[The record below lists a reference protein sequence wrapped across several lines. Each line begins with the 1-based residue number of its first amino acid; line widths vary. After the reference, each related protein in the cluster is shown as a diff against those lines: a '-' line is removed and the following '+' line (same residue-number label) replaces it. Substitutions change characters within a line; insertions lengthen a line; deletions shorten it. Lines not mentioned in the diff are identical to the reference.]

1 MTGSDASATRG
12 LSRRKA
18 ISRTAVAATALTL
31 FNGTTKGSA
40 TVPNALTDL
49 SAIEAVAAMRR
60 GDISAEAYANA
71 LLARAAQ
78 CKALNAFI
86 TLEPDRVLEAAR
98 NADRARTRGAPL
110 GALHGLPIPV
120 KDSVNTKDM
129 PTTGGTAAL
138 RNFRP
143 SADAPVVAT
152 LRNAGALVMGKTNI
166 HELSFGWTSNN
177 LAFGAVHNPYDLARI
192 PGGSTGGTAAAI
204 AARIAPL
211 GVAEDTEG
219 SIRVPAALCGIA
231 GFRPTTGRYATTAVV
246 PISALFDQIGPH
258 ARSVADL
265 VLFDTVV
272 AGAVEP
278 LQEASLRG
286 VRFGID
292 RSFFAGLD
300 PEVERITTAAL
311 KKLEAAGAVLV
322 EMPVP
327 ELSRLIG
334 LTTAQVQLHDVAP
347 SLIRYLAQYDTNVT
361 FEQLLAS
368 VSTDIRQQFESFVPP
383 GSPIHVS
390 ESAYE
395 AARDVHLPELRAVFQ
410 RWFADTGAAA
420 MVFPTTRIAATPIGQ
435 DPVDIAGKQV
445 PFLDA
450 ISRNIASGST
460 AGLPGLVL
468 PTGLTRNGLPV
479 SIEFDGPSGSDRKLL
494 ALGLA
499 IEQVLGTLPPPA
511 VGHG

>member
-1 MTGSDASATRG
+1 MTRRETTHGWTRREALGAT
-12 LSRRKA
+12 A
-18 ISRTAVAATALTL
+18 AATVLITNGPAKASEMTQLNDLTALQ
-31 FNGTTKGSA
+31 
-40 TVPNALTDL
+40 
-49 SAIEAVAAMRR
+49 AVGAMRR
-60 GDISAEAYANA
+60 GDVSAEAYANA

-78 CKALNAFI
+78 CKDLNAFI
-86 TLEPDRVLEAAR
+86 SLEPDRVLEAAR
-98 NADRARTRGAPL
+98 NADRARTSGAGL
-110 GALHGLPIPV
+110 GTLHGLPIPV

-143 SADAPVVAT
+143 SADAPVIAT

-231 GFRPTTGRYATTAVV
+231 GFRPTTGRYATTGVV

-272 AGAVEP
+272 AGAIEP
-278 LQEASLRG
+278 LQQASLRG

-292 RSFFAGLD
+292 RSFFDGLD
-300 PEVERITTAAL
+300 PEVEQITTAAL

-361 FEQLLAS
+361 FEQLIAS
-368 VSTDIRQQFESFVPP
+368 ASSDIRQQFQSFVPE
-383 GSPIHVS
+383 GSPIHIS
-390 ESAYE
+390 EAAYE
-395 AARDVHLPELRAVFQ
+395 AAREYTFRSCAPFFSAGSPIPVRRRWCSQRRGLRQ
-410 RWFADTGAAA
+410 RRSDKTRSTSPASRCHSLMPFRGTSRVAA
-420 MVFPTTRIAATPIGQ
+420 
-435 DPVDIAGKQV
+435 
-445 PFLDA
+445 
-450 ISRNIASGST
+450 
-460 AGLPGLVL
+460 
-468 PTGLTRNGLPV
+468 
-479 SIEFDGPSGSDRKLL
+479 
-494 ALGLA
+494 
-499 IEQVLGTLPPPA
+499 PPA
-511 VGHG
+511 FQVSCCLRDSPATAFP

>member
-1 MTGSDASATRG
+1 VSGEVDRATRG
-12 LSRRKA
+12 WTRRDA
-18 ISRTAVAATALTL
+18 ICGAVAAVATGGGTNGFSEASTADM
-31 FNGTTKGSA
+31 S
-40 TVPNALTDL
+40 ALTDL
-49 SAIEAVAAMRR
+49 TAVEAAAAMRR
-60 GDISAEAYANA
+60 GDITAEAYAAA

-78 CKALNAFI
+78 YKTLNAFI
-86 TLEPDRVLEAAR
+86 SLEPDSVLQAAR
-98 NADRARTRGAPL
+98 NADRARTAKAAL

-120 KDSVNTKDM
+120 KDSVNTKDL
-129 PTTGGTAAL
+129 PTTGGTPAL

-143 SADAPVVAT
+143 QQDAPVIAT

-177 LAFGAVHNPYDLARI
+177 LAFGAVRNPYDLTRI
-192 PGGSTGGTAAAI
+192 PGGSSGGTAAAV

-246 PISALFDQIGPH
+246 PISALFDQVGPH
-258 ARSVADL
+258 ARAVADL

-278 LQEASLRG
+278 LPEVPLRG
-286 VRFGID
+286 ARLGID
-292 RSFFAGLD
+292 RSFYAGLD

-311 KKLEAAGAVLV
+311 KRLEAAGAVLV

-327 ELSRLIG
+327 ELSRLVG

-347 SLIRYLAQYDTNVT
+347 SLIRYLAQYDTRVT
-361 FEQLLAS
+361 FEQLIAS
-368 VSTDIRQQFESFVPP
+368 ASPDIRQQFQSFVPE
-383 GSPIHVS
+383 GSPIHIS

-395 AARDVHLPELRAVFQ
+395 AARNVHLPELRATFQ
-410 RWFADTGAAA
+410 RWFADTGAVAL
-420 MVFPTTRIAATPIGQ
+420 VFPTTRIAATRIGE
-435 DPVDIAGKQV
+435 DPVDIGGNQV
-445 PFLDA
+445 PFSDA

-468 PTGLTRNGLPV
+468 PTGLTRDGLPV
-479 SIEFDGPSGSDRKLL
+479 SMEFDGPSGSDRRLL
-494 ALGLA
+494 AFGLA
-499 IEQVLGTLPPPA
+499 IERELGVLPEPRVA
-511 VGHG
+511 

>member
-1 MTGSDASATRG
+1 MTGSDDAATRG

-18 ISRTAVAATALTL
+18 ISRTAVAATALML

-40 TVPNALTDL
+40 TAPTTLTDL

-60 GDISAEAYANA
+60 GDVTAETYANA

-98 NADRARTRGAPL
+98 NADRARTAGAGL

-120 KDSVNTKDM
+120 KDSVNTKDL
-129 PTTGGTAAL
+129 PTSGGTTAL

-152 LRNAGALVMGKTNI
+152 LRNAGAIVMGKTNI

-192 PGGSTGGTAAAI
+192 PGGSTGGTAAAV

-292 RSFFAGLD
+292 RSFFEGLD
-300 PEVERITTAAL
+300 PEVEQITTAAL

-334 LTTAQVQLHDVAP
+334 LTTAQVQLHDVTP

-361 FEQLLAS
+361 FEQLLAAAS
-368 VSTDIRQQFESFVPP
+368 SDIRQQFQSFVPE
-383 GSPIHVS
+383 GSPIHIS
-390 ESAYE
+390 EAAYE

-420 MVFPTTRIAATPIGQ
+420 MVFPTTRITATPIGQ

-445 PFLDA
+445 PFADA

-468 PTGLTRNGLPV
+468 PTGLTRIGLPV

-499 IEQVLGTLPPPA
+499 IEQVLGTLPPPDFA
-511 VGHG
+511 

>member
-1 MTGSDASATRG
+1 MSGEGTRATRG
-12 LSRRKA
+12 WTRRDA
-18 ISRTAVAATALTL
+18 ICGAVAAIAAGGLA
-31 FNGTTKGSA
+31 NGFSEA
-40 TVPNALTDL
+40 NAAEMNALTDL
-49 SAIEAVAAMRR
+49 TAVEAVAAMRR
-60 GDISAEAYANA
+60 GDITAEAYATA
-71 LLARAAQ
+71 LLARAVQ
-78 CKALNAFI
+78 YKTLNAFI
-86 TLEPDRVLEAAR
+86 SLEPDSVLEAAR
-98 NADRARTRGAPL
+98 NADRARTAGATL

-120 KDSVNTKDM
+120 KDSVNTKDL
-129 PTTGGTAAL
+129 PTTGGTPAL
-138 RNFRP
+138 RNFHP
-143 SADAPVVAT
+143 HADAPVIAT

-177 LAFGAVHNPYDLARI
+177 LAFGAVRNPYDPTRI
-192 PGGSTGGTAAAI
+192 PGGSSGGTAAVV

-231 GFRPTTGRYATTAVV
+231 GFRPTTERYATTAVV
-246 PISALFDQIGPH
+246 PISSLFDQVGPH
-258 ARSVADL
+258 ARNVADL

-278 LQEASLRG
+278 FHEVPLRG
-286 VRFGID
+286 VRLGID
-292 RSFFAGLD
+292 RSFYAGLD
-300 PEVERITTAAL
+300 PEVEAITSAAL

-347 SLIRYLAQYDTNVT
+347 SLIRYLAQYDTHVS
-361 FEQLLAS
+361 FEELIAS
-368 VSTDIRQQFESFVPP
+368 ASPDIRQQFQSFVPE
-383 GSPIHVS
+383 GSPIHIS

-395 AARDVHLPELRAVFQ
+395 AARNVHLPELRAVFQ
-410 RWFADTGAAA
+410 RWFADTGAVA
-420 MVFPTTRIAATPIGQ
+420 MVFPTTRIAATRIGE
-435 DPVDIAGKQV
+435 DPVDIGGRQV
-445 PFLDA
+445 PFSDA

-468 PTGLTRNGLPV
+468 PTGLTRRGLPV
-479 SIEFDGPSGSDRKLL
+479 SIEFDGPSGSDRQLL

-499 IEQVLGTLPPPA
+499 IERELGVLPPPGGT
-511 VGHG
+511 VG